1 MSLTTCKNIHL
12 FVLILQI
19 ITWKSHFIFASTTNP
34 SSATSSSST
43 IIEHRINPNITILH
57 EVHEEGFSTKKDKPP
72 NPDIQPLKHMKKK
85 PYLPLDKPYSSHEK
99 PKPLKELELHPV
111 VFDFNLGD
119 LEDLEHE
126 NFKKKDLSAE
136 EKLLLRDGAVIGNLQ
151 TGSTI
156 AYSEDVKIP
165 DAETLQ
171 DDLTVQVDIVTST
184 EKSNKKLATNFYS
197 TSKGEEYAVTPT
209 STFSSPST
217 AASTSSTT
225 TVSPHILKIFKPK
238 SAKKGRELMK
248 QDELLH
254 KGLNNHNSL
263 NHYLT
268 ISDNGGNN
276 QTAESLQQANI
287 FQIITNIYDHFYW
300 QPSEIRNK
308 VTTACGLEMQAYLTA
323 LHGNYRWAQAA
334 YDSSARYRGQLLFGN
349 DKWLGQ
355 RQFCYELNRQL
366 DPEKR
371 KHFEFEFYV
380 ALIVFQLEL
389 PDKFSARLQVGEC
402 LPKSCTAQD
411 VQHLLEIDPHA
422 SMLTSMNSSHTP
434 AVVKI
439 LGVRT
444 VPGLYSYWRELR
456 FQIFASLMLTL
467 FLLII
472 SATWYQSH
480 LGEQRLQQQTHIA
493 VISGSKVD
501 SPTIH
506 HISSA
511 DNGKSFELYQMS
523 SLNDNNNASTETNE
537 HNDTNGKKL
546 SYFNGQHELDINS
559 NRQGASGLG
568 HSNNNNNNSS
578 NSNGSHS
585 AHDMEYRIETT
596 SNAGAPET
604 YEAKQQLGIHEQVLL
619 CFAFQTNA
627 STILSL
633 DPSKESQTS
642 CVHGLRVISV
652 MWTIMVH
659 TYLQV
664 FNIGENRFTRVI
676 VERTTWYQFI
686 GNATFSVDTFFFI
699 SGFLV
704 TLLYLKQDKKLPERT
719 SQFLK
724 KGFLDTTIVVIY
736 RYIRLTPTYLFVIFF
751 NDFARRQTFD
761 NSVFQPSVPYQ
772 TCGQYWWR
780 NILYINN
787 FYPLKEICMIWS
799 WYMANDMQFFVMAS
813 FLLMFSMRYS
823 KAVVLTLVTF
833 LLSSWGISGVISLH
847 YHYTHKVSSP
857 FESFDFLYDK
867 PWQRVGPYI
876 IGMLTG
882 YIMSRVRT
890 PPKVSGRLNT
900 LLWFLS
906 LGLLVLI
913 ICGVWHGELNEVPTA
928 FYVSM
933 AHTGFGVALIWIVLS
948 CCWNLSPTMNRILS
962 YRCLWPLSRLTY
974 CAYLIHPVIMLVL
987 SYRMDGTIHL
997 NPLFITV
1004 IFFGNAVVSFIAAF
1018 FISVAFESPV
1028 IRLLKILFHK

>member
-1 MSLTTCKNIHL
+1 MSTRNSKFLELFLLT
-12 FVLILQI
+12 LILH
-19 ITWKSHFIFASTTNP
+19 TRVPLSLSKNLT
-34 SSATSSSST
+34 TSSSRSST
-43 IIEHRINPNITILH
+43 ILEHSNNPNITILH

-72 NPDIQPLKHMKKK
+72 NPDILPLKHLKKK
-85 PYLPLDKPYSSHEK
+85 PYLPLEKPLNSHEK
-99 PKPLKELELHPV
+99 PKPLKELELHSV

-136 EKLLLRDGAVIGNLQ
+136 EKLLLRDGTEIGNLQ

-156 AYSEDVKIP
+156 TYSEDIKIP
-165 DAETLQ
+165 DSETLQ
-171 DDLTVQVDIVTST
+171 DDLTVQVDIVTTTT
-184 EKSNKKLATNFYS
+184 EKSINKLS
-197 TSKGEEYAVTPT
+197 TTYQSTQKEEGSSS
-209 STFSSPST
+209 STLSSST
-217 AASTSSTT
+217 DSASTSSSMSSTPPM
-225 TVSPHILKIFKPK
+225 SPHILKIFKAKPN
-238 SAKKGRELMK
+238 KKGRELMK
-248 QDELLH
+248 HDELLP

-263 NHYLT
+263 SHYLLT
-268 ISDNGGNN
+268 ADNNEIN
-276 QTAESLQQANI
+276 QTSESFQQANI
-287 FQIITNIYDHFYW
+287 FQVITNIYDHFYW

-308 VTTACGLEMQAYLTA
+308 VSTGCGLEVQAYLTA

-355 RQFCYELNRQL
+355 RQFCNELNRQL

-371 KHFEFEFYV
+371 KHFEFEFYA
-380 ALIVFQLEL
+380 ALILLQLEL
-389 PDKFSARLQVGEC
+389 PDKLSVRLQVGEC
-402 LPKSCTAQD
+402 LPKSCTVQD

-422 SMLTSMNSSHTP
+422 IMLTSMNTSSP
-434 AVVKI
+434 MSVVKI
-439 LGVRT
+439 MGVRT
-444 VPGLYSYWRELR
+444 VPGLYSYWRELK
-456 FQIFASLMLTL
+456 FQIFASFLLTL
-467 FLLII
+467 LVLII
-472 SATWYQSH
+472 TATWYQSR
-480 LGEQRLQQQTHIA
+480 LSQQRLQHPSIA

-501 SPTIH
+501 SPAIH
-506 HISSA
+506 HISST

-523 SLNDNNNASTETNE
+523 SLSDNNNSSPEPQ
-537 HNDTNGKKL
+537 DNGDGSNGIKL
-546 SYFNGQHELDINS
+546 SSYDLDINS
-559 NRQGASGLG
+559 NRNGDSNMT
-568 HSNNNNNNSS
+568 HTNNNNNT
-578 NSNGSHS
+578 NSNIPRTP
-585 AHDMEYRIETT
+585 HDMEYRIETT
-596 SNAGAPET
+596 SNAGATET
-604 YEAKQQLGIHEQVLL
+604 YEAKQQLGFHEQVLL

-627 STILSL
+627 STIMSL
-633 DPSKESQTS
+633 DETKESQTS

-676 VERTTWYQFI
+676 VERSTWYQFI

-724 KGFLDTTIVVIY
+724 KGFVDTAIVVIY

-751 NDFARRQTFD
+751 NDFAGRQTFD
-761 NSVFQPSVPYQ
+761 NSVFQPTVPHR
-772 TCGQYWWR
+772 TCSQYWWR

-787 FYPLKEICMIWS
+787 FYPLSEFCMIWS
-799 WYMANDMQFFVMAS
+799 WYMANDMQFFIMAS
-813 FLLMFSMRYS
+813 ILLMFSIRYP
-823 KAVVLTLVTF
+823 KATVLTLATF
-833 LLSSWGISGVISLH
+833 LVSSWGISGVISLH
-847 YHYTHKVSSP
+847 YHYTHKVALP

-882 YIMSRVRT
+882 YIMARVRT
-890 PPKVSGRLNT
+890 PPKVSGRLNA

-906 LGLLVLI
+906 VGLLVLI
-913 ICGVWHGELNEVPTA
+913 ICGVWQGELNEVPTA
-928 FYVSM
+928 FYVSL
-933 AHTGFGVALIWIVLS
+933 AHSAFGVSLVWMVLS

-974 CAYLIHPVIMLVL
+974 CAYLIHPVIMLCMA
-987 SYRMDGTIHL
+987 YRMDGTIHL
-997 NPLFITV
+997 NPAFITV
-1004 IFFGNAVVSFIAAF
+1004 IFFGNAVISFIAAF